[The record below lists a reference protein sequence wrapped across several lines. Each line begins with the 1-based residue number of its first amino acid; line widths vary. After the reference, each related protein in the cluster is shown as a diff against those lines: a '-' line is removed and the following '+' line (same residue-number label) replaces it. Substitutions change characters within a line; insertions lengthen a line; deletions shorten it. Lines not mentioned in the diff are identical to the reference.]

1 MPLTYVYQNHQ
12 IPQMYDHQVHG
23 VYFPYHY
30 TYMDYS
36 EQNNSTNSTN
46 STSNKINTTSNN
58 SNTNGINTYSNQYE
72 HTSDHQWENHPN
84 QPLTVPIASRSDRV
98 SSPSQHT
105 HLSATP
111 METSKSLPNLSKSG
125 SLSSKKSK
133 KNIAESTSPTT
144 LLGRSLSKR
153 SRMGCLTCRSRK
165 KRCCETKPKC
175 TECARLKLNCVWPK
189 PGTEHKNKPKD
200 AKQDENTIDHEVYGT
215 IKVLRGIVEYRSDA

>member
-1 MPLTYVYQNHQ
+1 M
-12 IPQMYDHQVHG
+12 IIK
-23 VYFPYHY
+23 
-30 TYMDYS
+30 
-36 EQNNSTNSTN
+36 STESIFLIIILIWIIL
-46 STSNKINTTSNN
+46 NKIIAPTVLTAPAIKSIPPVI
-58 SNTNGINTYSNQYE
+58 SVNTNGINTYSNQYE

-98 SSPSQHT
+98 SSPLQHT

-125 SLSSKKSK
+125 SSSSKKTK